1 MAISLSTN
9 YDLAINVMKLN
20 RQRAGLTWGI
30 SGFAN
35 LVGLLGK

>member
-1 MAISLSTN
+1 MATSQFTN
-9 YDLAINVMKLN
+9 YGLAINVMKLN
-20 RQRAGLTWGI
+20 PQRAGLIWGI